1 MFFIINIFLFQIFFS
16 QINSSLFNLTQI
28 RIPTN
33 SSIIDDLILKLITTV
48 MNSAKSLEYLP
59 GVSGECNRKLDR
71 SFFIIDKTIYRR
83 EETKKLEV
91 PVIRGAVPEI
101 AVDNLANYVVENQSF
116 FLYIG
121 TTIDPN
127 SREIEKDLIDYF
139 KKRDISKNMVYLN
152 LSDTNSEEFFKDFN
166 KNYVKIDN
174 IKVDNYPAFIIFKDG
189 VVLDKVQ
196 KEGNIKLGVGD
207 IDRLL
212 DEYSY

>member
-1 MFFIINIFLFQIFFS
+1 VIDMPKKAVKKINK
-16 QINSSLFNLTQI
+16 NVKEKEEE
-28 RIPTN
+28 RVIPFKN
-33 SSIIDDLILKLITTV
+33 YLILLFICLATI
-48 MNSAKSLEYLP
+48 
-59 GVSGECNRKLDR
+59 GVAFGAS
-71 SFFIIDKTIYRR
+71 TIYRR